1 MTGTKP
7 VIATT
12 HERTRGS
19 HFAGAAE
26 EHYVRDRGR
35 DLLRRELSR
44 AGRRR
49 RRQQDRLRD
58 ASQGRLVWHRFRQ
71 HKLAP
76 VALFLLA
83 GVYIVALFADFIAPY
98 DKLEQLPDAQ
108 FASPSV
114 VRLVDREGTWHM
126 PFVYET
132 QNALD
137 PATFRYVTSIA
148 PDAARDP
155 VRLFVHSEPY
165 RLAGFIPLEY
175 RLFGSSDGEPV
186 MLLGADQLGRDVFSR
201 LVYAS
206 RVSLLV
212 GLGGVLISFLLGVTL
227 GGISGYFGGR
237 VDAVIQRLIDFILS
251 IPLIPLWMALSAA
264 IPRDWSG
271 IQTYLG
277 ITVILSLVGWTGLA
291 RVVRGKLISLR
302 EEDYVTAARISSASH
317 ASIIRRHLLPG
328 VTSFL
333 IVHITLAVP
342 GMILG
347 ETTLSFLGLGITA
360 PDVSWG
366 TLLQQ
371 AQDVTVVANY
381 PWLLTPVL
389 ALVFAVV
396 LFNFI
401 GDGLRDAADPYSH

>member
-1 MTGTKP
+1 MTS
-7 VIATT
+7 TT
-12 HERTRGS
+12 DERPTGEPDQRV
-19 HFAGAAE
+19 HD
-26 EHYVRDRGR
+26 EHYVRERGHE
-35 DLLRRELSR
+35 LLQKQLSR
-44 AGRRR
+44 SGRRR
-49 RRQQDRLRD
+49 RRTQERLRD
-58 ASQGRLVWHRFRQ
+58 ASQGRLVWHRFRK
-71 HKLAP
+71 HRLAP
-76 VALFLLA
+76 VALALLVVLYLTA
-83 GVYIVALFADFIAPY
+83 ILADFVAPY
-98 DKLEQLPDAQ
+98 GKLEQLPDKQ
-108 FASPSV
+108 YASPTVIRV
-114 VRLVDREGTWHM
+114 VDQDGQWHL

-132 QNALD
+132 QTELD
-137 PATFRYVTSIA
+137 PLTFQYVTTIA
-148 PDAARDP
+148 EDAARQP
-155 VRLFVHSEPY
+155 VRLFVPTEAY
-165 RLAGFIPLEY
+165 RLAGVVPMEH
-175 RLFGSSDGEPV
+175 RLFGTAGGEPV
-186 MLLGADQLGRDVFSR
+186 MLLGTDQLGRDVFSR
-201 LVYAS
+201 LVHAS

-212 GLGGVLISFLLGVTL
+212 GLGGVAISFLLGVTL

-237 VDAVIQRLIDFILS
+237 IDAVIQRAIDFIIS

-271 IQTYLG
+271 IQTYLA

-317 ASIIRRHLLPG
+317 SSIIRRHLLPG

-333 IVHITLAVP
+333 IVHITLAIP

-347 ETTLSFLGLGITA
+347 ETTLSFLGLGISA

-381 PWLLTPVL
+381 PWLLTPAL
-389 ALVFAVV
+389 ALVYAVV

-401 GDGLRDAADPYSH
+401 GDGLRDAADPYSR